1 MPQLNLNSRAVLLIL
16 LSWVGLDTV
25 YSFWQH
31 LHVALDGD
39 MSAIIVPAEK
49 YAQAMHDPLGLSV
62 LNGERYGAPN
72 RFFVHAAMSIYFKQV
87 PLWLQAFVSPI
98 NSVYLACALLKTIL
112 QLALIWLLSAFANGG
127 KRLWGREV
135 LLAAAVVTPFF
146 QAFGYNLQ
154 MGIIEK
160 SITYTF
166 FYPLPLAVLLGYFL
180 PFYRNRQAPMKW
192 LQHLLLLPLTIA
204 LPLSG
209 PLVPAVA
216 LLICPSALC
225 FFLWKNYRA
234 LPGQPIA
241 QRATNAIAAMPGA
254 LLFYFSLMTFLS
266 LWSLYVGSFNSE
278 SEGPAIALLDRYPA
292 LLKGL
297 ASIFTLK
304 LGFPLLTLG
313 IAANLLLLRKFASP
327 DHLKQVMT
335 VGKWVAVFMAAYLML
350 LPLGGYRSYRTLIV
364 RHDTILP
371 VTLCLVYYYAK
382 TTLVLLRN
390 EWSYRGWYAVGIAL
404 LSLAVT
410 AADLPDFQHN
420 ACEKAALETIAR
432 SSGKVVK
439 LNSDCPVMGWNDKM
453 TDPEGSK
460 LNAQLLQIW
469 RVTDEV
475 RLYYSE

>member
-1 MPQLNLNSRAVLLIL
+1 MRYLNQNSRAVLPIL
-16 LSWVGLDTV
+16 LLWVGLDAA

-49 YAQAMHDPLGLSV
+49 YAQAMHDPLGLGV
-62 LNGERYGAPN
+62 LSDERYCAPN
-72 RFFVHAAMSIYFKQV
+72 RFFVHGAMSVYFKQV
-87 PLWLQAFVSPI
+87 PLWLQAFVSPV
-98 NSVYLACALLKTIL
+98 NSVYLACALLKTSL
-112 QLALIWLLSAFANGG
+112 QLTLIWLLSVFAIGG
-127 KRLWGREV
+127 KRLWGV
-135 LLAAAVVTPFF
+135 KALVAAALVTPFF

-180 PFYRNRQAPMKW
+180 AFYRNAHGPMKW
-192 LQHLLLLPLTIA
+192 PQHLWLLPLTIA

-216 LLICPSALC
+216 LLVCPLALC
-225 FFLWKNYRA
+225 FFGWKNYRA
-234 LPGQPIA
+234 LPDQSIA
-241 QRATNAIAAMPGA
+241 RRASKAIANLPGA

-313 IAANLLLLRKFASP
+313 IIANLYLLRKCASH
-327 DHLKQVMT
+327 DQLQQAMT
-335 VGKWVAVFMAAYLML
+335 VGKWVAVFIAAYLLL

-371 VTLCLVYYYAK
+371 VTLCLVFYYAK
-382 TTLVLLRN
+382 TSLVLLRN
-390 EWSYRGWYAVGIAL
+390 EWKHRGWYAMGIAL

-432 SSGKVVK
+432 SSEKVVK
-439 LNSDCPVMGWNDKM
+439 LSSDCPVMGWNDKM
-453 TDPEGSK
+453 ADPEGSK